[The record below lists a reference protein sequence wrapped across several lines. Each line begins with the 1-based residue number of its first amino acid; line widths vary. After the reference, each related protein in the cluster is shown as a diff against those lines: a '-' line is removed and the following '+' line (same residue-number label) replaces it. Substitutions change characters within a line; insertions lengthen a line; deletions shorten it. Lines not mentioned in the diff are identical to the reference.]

1 MYSICIMSLLL
12 ISICDGVDISD
23 FKTIEMPGK
32 CFYVSELKLWPYQNN
47 DDTINYAKQAC
58 LDLNLEL
65 AKLNNE
71 DEINAVHQYLSKFQ
85 YIFKIHNS
93 NTFFKDVRWIPN

>member
-1 MYSICIMSLLL
+1 MYSICIVFLLL

-65 AKLNNE
+65 AKLDNE
-71 DEINAVHQYLSKFQ
+71 DEVNAVHQYLSKSH
-85 YIFKIHNS
+85 YIFKIQ
-93 NTFFKDVRWIPN
+93 

>member
-1 MYSICIMSLLL
+1 MYSICIVFLLL
-12 ISICDGVDISD
+12 ISICHGVDISD

-65 AKLNNE
+65 AKLDNE
-71 DEINAVHQYLSKFQ
+71 DEVNAVHQYLSKSQ
-85 YIFKIHNS
+85 YSYKIHFNT
-93 NTFFKDVRWIPN
+93 NTFLRM

>member
-1 MYSICIMSLLL
+1 MYWYYICIVFLLL
-12 ISICDGVDISD
+12 ISICHGVDISD

-65 AKLNNE
+65 AKLENE
-71 DEINAVHQYLSKFQ
+71 DEMNAVHQYLSKV
-85 YIFKIHNS
+85 H
-93 NTFFKDVRWIPN
+93 

>member
-1 MYSICIMSLLL
+1 MYSICIVSFLL

-65 AKLNNE
+65 AKLDNE
-71 DEINAVHQYLSKFQ
+71 DEVSAVHQYLSKSQ
-85 YIFKIHNS
+85 YSYKIHFNT
-93 NTFFKDVRWIPN
+93 NTFLRM

>member
-1 MYSICIMSLLL
+1 MYSICIVFLLL
-12 ISICDGVDISD
+12 ISICHGVDISD

-65 AKLNNE
+65 AKLNNG
-71 DEINAVHQYLSKFQ
+71 DEVNAVHQYLSKSQ
-85 YIFKIHNS
+85 YSFKIQ
-93 NTFFKDVRWIPN
+93 